1 MRTPVNALR
10 PFLVTTTA
18 DAREKLAA
26 ALYHP
31 DRVKDLLTI
40 TALAGASSLR
50 LTQEAA
56 IDLQRTEAARAL
68 EAWASGQRLHLAW
81 EPRNL
86 RADDGRDIR
95 VHEPVV
101 SWGDAGSL

>member
-1 MRTPVNALR
+1 MRAPVNALR
-10 PFLVTTTA
+10 PFLVKATA
-18 DAREKLAA
+18 EAREKLAA
-26 ALYHP
+26 ELYHS
-31 DRVKDLLTI
+31 DRVKGLAT
-40 TALAGASSLR
+40 TAALAGASSLR

-101 SWGDAGSL
+101 SWSDAESL